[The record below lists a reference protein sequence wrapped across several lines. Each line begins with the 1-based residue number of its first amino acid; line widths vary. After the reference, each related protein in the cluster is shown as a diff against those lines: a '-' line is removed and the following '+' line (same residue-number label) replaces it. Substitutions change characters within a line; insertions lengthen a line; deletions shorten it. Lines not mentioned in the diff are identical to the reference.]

1 MPQSVCSQLNPLLD
15 RPPASEGSPLE
26 GMGLSSITRVTES
39 PQSVS
44 ITPIMSV
51 TFWGVRGSIASQG
64 ASTMRYGGNT
74 SCVDVRLADGS
85 VIIFDAGTGLHP
97 LGNALL
103 APSDPVRA
111 HLFISHL
118 HWDHIQGLPFFAPAY
133 IPSSTLTLLG
143 PPTAERPL
151 QQLLADQMRP
161 PYFPVTMDAMAA
173 RLSFHHLYDGSHYR
187 LPGATVEAHRL
198 NHPRATLGYRLT
210 VNDKILVYATDN
222 EPYGDKTRAQHLPAP
237 SGLLSLAKD
246 ADVLIMDAQYTP
258 EEYPHKVGWG
268 HSTYMDALRLA
279 QAAHVKQLVLFHHD
293 PSRSDHELDTIV
305 TLCNAWSAKQG
316 CDFTCVAAAEGVSLQ
331 V

>member
-1 MPQSVCSQLNPLLD
+1 MPQSIHPPFDPHLD
-15 RPPASEGSPLE
+15 IAPVAERSPFDCMSPLSVAGVSE
-26 GMGLSSITRVTES
+26 APQIASIPPT
-39 PQSVS
+39 
-44 ITPIMSV
+44 MSV
-51 TFWGVRGSIASQG
+51 TFWGVRGSIASQ
-64 ASTMRYGGNT
+64 SSSPMRYGGNT
-74 SCVDVRLADGS
+74 SCVEVRLADGS

-97 LGNALL
+97 LGHALL
-103 APSDPVRA
+103 AQPDPVRA

-187 LPGATVEAHRL
+187 LPGATVEARRL
-198 NHPRATLGYRLT
+198 NHPGATLGYRLT
-210 VNDKILVYATDN
+210 VNDKVLVYATDN
-222 EPYGDKTRAQHLPAP
+222 EPYDDKTRAQHLPAP

-258 EEYPHKVGWG
+258 EEYAHKVGWG
-268 HSTYMDALRLA
+268 HSTYMDALY
-279 QAAHVKQLVLFHHD
+279 
-293 PSRSDHELDTIV
+293 RSSGFRRRCPLS
-305 TLCNAWSAKQG
+305 CR
-316 CDFTCVAAAEGVSLQ
+316 
-331 V
+331 